1 MDSRYPSTGAATKAR
16 AHRFSLRC
24 SREDLSDGGGSG
36 PPPAEWLGAPSGRTG
51 AWEVADVMVD
61 SFVAGGG
68 RAGSGSQVGPPP
80 TGDQLLFCSAAIS
93 ACALDSSSSDCIR
106 GCTSA
111 RYSAAGRSPST
122 TGWMFTQSSSYHS
135 AP

>member
-1 MDSRYPSTGAATKAR
+1 MNSRYPSTGAATKAR

-68 RAGSGSQVGPPP
+68 RAGSGIQVGPDPHRRSAVV
-80 TGDQLLFCSAAIS
+80 LL
-93 ACALDSSSSDCIR
+93 
-106 GCTSA
+106 
-111 RYSAAGRSPST
+111 GRHLSLCV
-122 TGWMFTQSSSYHS
+122 GLIEQRLH
-135 AP
+135 

>member
-1 MDSRYPSTGAATKAR
+1 MNSRYPSTGAATKAR

-68 RAGSGSQVGPPP
+68 RAGSGSQGGPPP
-80 TGDQLLFCSAAIS
+80 TGGQRLFCEAAMS
-93 ACALDSSSSDCIR
+93 VCASCSLRRVCIL
-106 GCTSA
+106 G
-111 RYSAAGRSPST
+111 
-122 TGWMFTQSSSYHS
+122 
-135 AP
+135 